1 MAKTMIL
8 IHGRAQKPTK
18 EALKG
23 LWLEALRFGLER
35 DHADK
40 LDAFDE
46 ARIEFIYYGDIN
58 NNFLSPGDHDV
69 HVDEVSRRE
78 TLARLKEYTRDD
90 FFNANIYNGL
100 PGKSSTLEFLAD
112 VLSKIGAFFHI
123 SEPAIYRKAPDM
135 KEYWPTFP
143 IWLNIPLSKSSA
155 FFKPLSICET
165 LAVGMAIISP

>member
-58 NNFLSPGDHDV
+58 NKFLSPGDHDV
-69 HVDEVSRRE
+69 HADEVSRRE
-78 TLARLKEYTRDD
+78 TLARLKRVYEGRFLQRQYLQWLTREE
-90 FFNANIYNGL
+90 FN
-100 PGKSSTLEFLAD
+100 
-112 VLSKIGAFFHI
+112 IGI
-123 SEPAIYRKAPDM
+123 SR
-135 KEYWPTFP
+135 
-143 IWLNIPLSKSSA
+143 
-155 FFKPLSICET
+155 
-165 LAVGMAIISP
+165 